1 MAIRGEL
8 QDMPL
13 TTLISVNCNEQN
25 RARLRLWHDDQE
37 AEVYFDEGQ
46 IVHMTLGDQEGEEVI
61 YTLLTWEDGQF
72 ELEMDVPPPAR
83 TVSTPWSNLVL
94 EGMRLIDEGQVG
106 EELESLFD
114 QETQTQEED
123 AMAARKKRSEL
134 LREALDNLLANS
146 TDIVGAAIVGID
158 GLVLS
163 ANVPVGGVDEA
174 LVGAAAA
181 AIAGLS
187 KRSVQQ
193 LKRGDFSQTLIRG
206 DEGYII
212 VSMVDERNVFVGLTP
227 ANVNLGMVFV
237 ETREVVEE
245 LASIMASR

>member
-8 QDMPL
+8 RDMPL

-46 IVHMTLGDQEGEEVI
+46 IVHMVLGDQVGEEVI

-72 ELEMDVPPPAR
+72 ELEMDVPSPAR

-94 EGMRLIDEGQVG
+94 EGMRLIDEGQVNEG
-106 EELESLFD
+106 LDSLFD

-134 LREALDNLLANS
+134 LRDALDNLLANS

-158 GLVLS
+158 GLVIS
-163 ANVPVGGVDEA
+163 ANVPVAGVDEA

-206 DEGYII
+206 DDGYII

>member
-8 QDMPL
+8 RDMPL

-46 IVHMTLGDQEGEEVI
+46 IVHMVLGDQVGEEVI

-72 ELEMDVPPPAR
+72 ELEMDVPSPAR

-94 EGMRLIDEGQVG
+94 EGMRLIDEGQVNEG
-106 EELESLFD
+106 LDSLFD

-158 GLVLS
+158 GLVIS
-163 ANVPVGGVDEA
+163 ANVPVAGVDEA

-206 DEGYII
+206 DDGYII